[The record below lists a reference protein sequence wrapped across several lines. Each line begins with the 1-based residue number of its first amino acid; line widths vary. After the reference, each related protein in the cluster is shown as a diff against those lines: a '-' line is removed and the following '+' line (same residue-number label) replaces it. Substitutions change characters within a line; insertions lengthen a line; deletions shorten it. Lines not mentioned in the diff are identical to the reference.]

1 MLVLFYALLKRETS
15 SVASARYRSEH
26 KAQKNFKTE
35 KGARQKY
42 RITLHSNPDM
52 KANDRL
58 DIQSKRENF
67 SSATN
72 LVQLSG
78 RIFSVNQSVPVI
90 DPELTRVNMIVC
102 LENKSLV

>member
-1 MLVLFYALLKRETS
+1 MWPQRGTDQNIKLRRILK
-15 SVASARYRSEH
+15 
-26 KAQKNFKTE
+26 QKKE
-35 KGARQKY
+35 GERQSY